1 VAPQREAFVQGVP
14 GVVDV
19 QRVVSTV
26 SGRLGEWIALAAVS
40 QERTSEREVILGRAG
55 ATRSETRSVL
65 VKVEELR

>member
-1 VAPQREAFVQGVP
+1 
-14 GVVDV
+14 
-19 QRVVSTV
+19 VVSTV
-26 SGRLGEWIALAAVS
+26 SGRLGEWIELAAVS